1 MMNLITKRIVNHSK
15 TIDYLNQCRTCSGL
29 VSANHCLGLARLVV
43 EVRPGISDQWVSTV
57 VLDLVE
63 ALLAGLVDYLVLAD
77 VSTEEP
83 VLDRMGDPADPRAL
97 QRSGVG

>member
-1 MMNLITKRIVNHSK
+1 MMDRITKRIVNYLK
-15 TIDYLNQCRTCSGL
+15 AIDYLNQCRTCSGL
-29 VSANHCLGLARLVV
+29 VSANHCLVLAHLVV
-43 EVRPGISDQWVSTV
+43 EVLPGISDRWVSTV

-83 VLDRMGDPADPRAL
+83 VLDRMGDPSDPGAL